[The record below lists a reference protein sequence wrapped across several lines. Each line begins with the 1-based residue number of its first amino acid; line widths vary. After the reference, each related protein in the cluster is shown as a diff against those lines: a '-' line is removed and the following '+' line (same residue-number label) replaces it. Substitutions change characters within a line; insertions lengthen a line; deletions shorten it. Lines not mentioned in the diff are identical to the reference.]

1 MLTHPRLLPQLYL
14 EEAESSLKL
23 LDRTTDTCL
32 LLSLTCD
39 LLRSQLYCAC
49 QKVLLTFLI
58 PVGLGYGKDF
68 RILQRICLAPEASLE
83 LGRMF
88 VAPRSRNILPCP
100 FPWIVH
106 VCFSRSHSILFI
118 LFQLPLGQGGKSVP

>member
-1 MLTHPRLLPQLYL
+1 MHPQSLPQLYL

-39 LLRSQLYCAC
+39 LLRSRLYCAC

-58 PVGLGYGKDF
+58 PEGLGYGKDL
-68 RILQRICLAPEASLE
+68 RILQRISLAPEASLE

-88 VAPRSRNILPCP
+88 VALRSRTISPCSL
-100 FPWIVH
+100 PWIVH
-106 VCFSRSHSILFI
+106 L
-118 LFQLPLGQGGKSVP
+118 